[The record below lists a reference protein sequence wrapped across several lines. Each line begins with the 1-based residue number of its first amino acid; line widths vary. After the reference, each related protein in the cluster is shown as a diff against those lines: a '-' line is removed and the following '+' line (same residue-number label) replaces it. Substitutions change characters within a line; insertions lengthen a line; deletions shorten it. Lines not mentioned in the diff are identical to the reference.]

1 MILKHFCIDLDGTLC
16 TNTEGAYE
24 LAQPIPDRIAQ
35 VNALFDSGNKITIFT
50 ARGSTTGIDWTE
62 LTAKQLLSWNVKY
75 HSLLLGKPFADL
87 YIDDKGVSDSEFFKN
102 ESV

>member
-1 MILKHFCIDLDGTLC
+1 MILKHFCFDLDGTLC

-24 LAQPIPDRIAQ
+24 LAQPILDRIAR
-35 VNALFDSGNKITIFT
+35 VNGLFDSGNKITIFT

-75 HSLLLGKPFADL
+75 HSLILGKPFADL

-102 ESV
+102 ESG